1 MKWADRS
8 ENKTNPSG
16 KVEST
21 VKGGEY
27 EETLLPSE
35 ERHDQRRLPWSYPT
49 AHYALLVASSAS
61 RSVDQKLVST
71 YVWELV

>member
-21 VKGGEY
+21 VKGGGY

-35 ERHDQRRLPWSYPT
+35 ERHDQRRLPWSYST